1 MNDSCAK
8 KVLQVLQ
15 EDVIGSVTGRKQKQ
29 RSRGRHVCVCVEV
42 DRGQHCGHAG
52 PGKKGMP
59 LYVLLEATED
69 FLQGLYVLDLLST
82 KFGGASRYQSGG

>member
-1 MNDSCAK
+1 M
-8 KVLQVLQ
+8 LQ
-15 EDVIGSVTGRKQKQ
+15 EENKSKGPGA
-29 RSRGRHVCVCVEV
+29 GMCVCVCVEV

-69 FLQGLYVLDLLST
+69 FLQGLDVL
-82 KFGGASRYQSGG
+82 